1 MIRTPLAALAAA
13 ALFAAAAPATAAAPG
28 AATTSPASPTAASAQ
43 PSAGAGSAVPGMTAG
58 PGGAAGGTAAR
69 TVTGEGGGAVG
80 PVAVAGGRP
89 AEPGASASR
98 AAFGAAA
105 EEAGRWIVVL
115 RDGAVGS
122 PRALAAASGG
132 AVEHVYESAVRG
144 YSARLTPERA
154 RALAADPRVDY
165 LEPDREFRI
174 TDDQHL
180 TQTGAPW
187 GLDRIDQRALP
198 LSGTYTY
205 ADPAAAA
212 EVTAYVV
219 DTGIEAGNP
228 EFGGRASTGFT
239 ASDDLEPGDCNG
251 HGTHV
256 AGTIGGTTYG
266 VAKRVRIVA
275 VHVADCRGTASTAD
289 VLAGID
295 WVSARAGEGPAVA
308 NMSMGGPLS
317 QALNDAIR
325 RSVERGI
332 AYTVAAGN
340 EGGDACTTS
349 PAAEPTA
356 VTVGASDTDDSAA
369 GFSNHGP
376 CLDLYAPGVDVTS
389 AGRTPGEPV
398 TASGTSMAAPHVAGV
413 IARHLAAHPAASPAE
428 IDTALRADATPG
440 ALTGVPEETPNLLLH
455 APAG

>member
-13 ALFAAAAPATAAAPG
+13 ALFAAAAPATAADPG
-28 AATTSPASPTAASAQ
+28 APATPPNTASA
-43 PSAGAGSAVPGMTAG
+43 P
-58 PGGAAGGTAAR
+58 
-69 TVTGEGGGAVG
+69 
-80 PVAVAGGRP
+80 
-89 AEPGASASR
+89 R
-98 AAFGAAA
+98 ADA
-105 EEAGRWIVVL
+105 EETGRWIVVL
-115 RDGAVGS
+115 RDGAAGS

-174 TDDQHL
+174 TDDQPL

-205 ADPAAAA
+205 AAPAAAA

-266 VAKRVRIVA
+266 VAKQVRLVA

-295 WVSARAGEGPAVA
+295 WVSARAGDGPAVA

-332 AYTVAAGN
+332 AYSVAAGN

-413 IARHLAAHPAASPAE
+413 IARYLAAHPAASPAE

-455 APAG
+455 APAA